1 LSNRQIV
8 KSSNCQIKKMEF
20 LQTLID
26 QSTFPLLTAFL
37 LGLMT
42 AISPCPLA
50 TNITA
55 LAYISKDVE
64 NRRTV
69 FLNGLYYTLGRALTY
84 TILGSI
90 IFFGASKFHISR
102 AVQSNGE
109 KWIGPL
115 LIIIGIFMLGIIK
128 LPGSS
133 GSLMQRLADKVKLGS
148 SWGAL
153 FLGMIFALAFCPYSG
168 VLYFGMLMPMVLSQ
182 PAGLILLPDFAIATG
197 LPVILL
203 AYLLAFSIGGIG
215 KFYNKIKSFEVWFRR
230 IVAVLFILTGFYF
243 VWIYFS

>member
-1 LSNRQIV
+1 
-8 KSSNCQIKKMEF
+8 MEF
-20 LQTLID
+20 LQNLID

-64 NRRTV
+64 NKRTV
-69 FLNGLYYTLGRALTY
+69 FLNGLYYTLGRAVTY
-84 TILGSI
+84 SLLGAI
-90 IFFGASKFHISR
+90 IFLGASKFHVSR

-115 LIIIGIFMLGIIK
+115 LIVIGIFMLGIIK
-128 LPGSS
+128 IHGSS
-133 GSLMQRLADKVKLGS
+133 GSIIQRFADKVKLGNG
-148 SWGAL
+148 WGAL

-168 VLYFGMLMPMVLSQ
+168 VLYFGMLMPMVLSSSS
-182 PAGLILLPDFAIATG
+182 GLLLLPDFAIATG

-215 KFYNKIKSFEVWFRR
+215 KFYNKIKNFEVWFRR
-230 IVAVLFILTGFYF
+230 VVAVTFILTG
-243 VWIYFS
+243 IYFLTIYFF

>member
-1 LSNRQIV
+1 
-8 KSSNCQIKKMEF
+8 
-20 LQTLID
+20 
-26 QSTFPLLTAFL
+26 
-37 LGLMT
+37 MT

-64 NRRTV
+64 NKRRV

-84 TILGSI
+84 TILGAI
-90 IFFGASKFHISR
+90 IFFGASKFQISR
-102 AVQSNGE
+102 AVQANGE

-115 LIIIGIFMLGIIK
+115 LIVIGIFMLGVIK

-133 GSLMQRLADKVKLGS
+133 GSVMQRLADKVKLES

-182 PAGLILLPDFAIATG
+182 PAGLVLLPDFAIATG

-203 AYLLAFSIGGIG
+203 SYLLAFSIGGIG
-215 KFYNKIKSFEVWFRR
+215 KFYNKIKTFEVWFRQ

-243 VWIYFS
+243 VWIYFA

>member
-1 LSNRQIV
+1 
-8 KSSNCQIKKMEF
+8 MEF
-20 LQTLID
+20 LQNLID

-55 LAYISKDVE
+55 LAYIGKDVE
-64 NRRTV
+64 NRRVV

-84 TILGSI
+84 TILGVI
-90 IFFGASKFHISR
+90 IYFGASKFHISR
-102 AVQSNGE
+102 AVQANGE

-115 LIIIGIFMLGIIK
+115 LIIIGILMLDIIK
-128 LPGSS
+128 LPGGS
-133 GSLMQRLADKVKLGS
+133 GNRIQKLADKVKPGN

-153 FLGMIFALAFCPYSG
+153 LLGILFALAFCPYSG
-168 VLYFGMLMPMVLSQ
+168 VLYFGMLIPMVLSQ
-182 PAGLILLPDFAIATG
+182 PAGLLLLPDFAIATG

-215 KFYNKIKSFEVWFRR
+215 KFYNKIKAFEVWFRR
-230 IVAVLFILTGFYF
+230 IVAMLFIATGLYF
-243 VWIYFS
+243 VLIFFT

>member
-1 LSNRQIV
+1 
-8 KSSNCQIKKMEF
+8 MEF
-20 LQTLID
+20 LQNLID

-64 NRRTV
+64 NKRTV
-69 FLNGLYYTLGRALTY
+69 FLNGLYYTFGRAITY
-84 TILGSI
+84 TVLGAI
-90 IFFGASKFHISR
+90 IYFGASKFQVSR

-109 KWIGPL
+109 KLIGPL
-115 LIIIGIFMLGIIK
+115 LIVIGILMLGIIK
-128 LPGSS
+128 IPSSS
-133 GSLMQRLADKVKLGS
+133 GSIIQRFADKVKNGS
-148 SWGAL
+148 GWGAL

-168 VLYFGMLMPMVLSQ
+168 VLYFGMLMPMVLSSSS
-182 PAGLILLPDFAIATG
+182 GLLLLPDFAIATG

-215 KFYNKIKSFEVWFRR
+215 KFYNRIKTFEVWFRQ
-230 IVAVLFILTGFYF
+230 IVAALFILTGFYF

>member
-1 LSNRQIV
+1 
-8 KSSNCQIKKMEF
+8 MEF
-20 LQTLID
+20 LQNLID

-55 LAYISKDVE
+55 LAYISKNVE

-69 FLNGLYYTLGRALTY
+69 FLNGIYYTLGRVLTY
-84 TILGSI
+84 TILGTI
-90 IFFGASKFHISR
+90 IFFGASKFHVSR

-109 KWIGPL
+109 KWIGPA
-115 LIIIGIFMLGIIK
+115 LILIGIFMLGVIK

-133 GSLMQRLADKVKLGS
+133 GTTLQRFADRIKLGNG
-148 SWGAL
+148 WGAL

-182 PAGLILLPDFAIATG
+182 STGLILLPDFAIATG

-203 AYLLAFSIGGIG
+203 SYLLAFSIGSIG
-215 KFYNKIKSFEVWFRR
+215 KFYKRIQTFEVWFRQ
-230 IVAVLFILTGFYF
+230 IVAILFILTGFYF
-243 VWIYFS
+243 VWIYFA

>member
-1 LSNRQIV
+1 
-8 KSSNCQIKKMEF
+8 MEF
-20 LQTLID
+20 LQNLID

-55 LAYISKDVE
+55 LAYISRDVE

-69 FLNGLYYTLGRALTY
+69 FMNGLYYTIGRALTY

-90 IFFGASKFHISR
+90 IFFGASKFHVSR
-102 AVQSNGE
+102 MVQANGE

-115 LIIIGIFMLGIIK
+115 LLVIGIFMLDIIK

-133 GSLMQRLADKVKLGS
+133 GALLQRVADKVKLGS

-153 FLGMIFALAFCPYSG
+153 LLGMIFALAFCPYSG

-182 PAGLILLPDFAIATG
+182 HEGLFLLPDFAIATG
-197 LPVILL
+197 LPVVLL
-203 AYLLAFSIGGIG
+203 SYLLAFSIGGIG
-215 KFYNKIKSFEVWFRR
+215 TFYRNIKTFELWFRR
-230 IVAVLFILTGFYF
+230 IVAILFILTGIYF
-243 VWIYFS
+243 VWIYFA

>member
-1 LSNRQIV
+1 
-8 KSSNCQIKKMEF
+8 MEF
-20 LQTLID
+20 LQALID

-69 FLNGLYYTLGRALTY
+69 FLNGLYYTLGRTLTY
-84 TILGSI
+84 TLLGAI
-90 IFFGASKFHISR
+90 IFFGASKFHVSR
-102 AVQSNGE
+102 AVQSSGE

-115 LIIIGIFMLGIIK
+115 MIVIGILMLGIITI
-128 LPGSS
+128 PGSS
-133 GSLMQRLADKVKLGS
+133 GSLVQRFADKVKMGS
-148 SWGAL
+148 GWGAL
-153 FLGMIFALAFCPYSG
+153 LLGMLFALAFCPYSG

-182 PAGLILLPDFAIATG
+182 SSGLMLLPDFAIATG

-215 KFYNKIKSFEVWFRR
+215 KFYHKLKNFEAWFRR
-230 IVAVLFILTGFYF
+230 IVAVLFILTGSYF

>member
-1 LSNRQIV
+1 MQY
-8 KSSNCQIKKMEF
+8 
-20 LQTLID
+20 LQNLID

-64 NRRTV
+64 NKRTV

-84 TILGSI
+84 TILGAI
-90 IFFGASKFHISR
+90 IFFGASKFQISR
-102 AVQSNGE
+102 AVQANGE

-115 LIIIGIFMLGIIK
+115 LIVIGIYMLGIIK

-133 GSLMQRLADKVKLGS
+133 GTMMQRFADKVKLGS

-153 FLGMIFALAFCPYSG
+153 LLGMIFALAFCPYSG

-182 PAGLILLPDFAIATG
+182 PAGLVLLPDFAIATG

-203 AYLLAFSIGGIG
+203 SYFLAFSIGGIG
-215 KFYNKIKSFEVWFRR
+215 KFYNKIKTFEVWFRQ

-243 VWIYFS
+243 VWIYFA

>member
-1 LSNRQIV
+1 MQY
-8 KSSNCQIKKMEF
+8 
-20 LQTLID
+20 LQALID
-26 QSTFPLLTAFL
+26 QSTVPFLTAFL

-64 NRRTV
+64 NRKTV
-69 FLNGLYYTLGRALTY
+69 FMNGLLYTLGRALSY
-84 TILGSI
+84 TILGLI
-90 IFFGASKFHISR
+90 IYLGASKFHVSR

-109 KWIGPL
+109 RWLGPL
-115 LIIIGIFMLGIIK
+115 LIVVGILMLDIIK

-133 GSLMQRLADKVKLGS
+133 GNLTQRFADKVKLES

-153 FLGMIFALAFCPYSG
+153 LLGMLFALAFCPYSG
-168 VLYFGMLMPMVLSQ
+168 VLYFGMLMPMVLSESS
-182 PAGLILLPDFAIATG
+182 GLLLLPDFAIATG

-203 AYLLAFSIGGIG
+203 AWLLAFSLGGIG
-215 KFYNKIKSFEVWFRR
+215 KFYNRLKMFEVWFRR

-243 VWIYFS
+243 LWIFYL

>member
-1 LSNRQIV
+1 
-8 KSSNCQIKKMEF
+8 
-20 LQTLID
+20 
-26 QSTFPLLTAFL
+26 
-37 LGLMT
+37 MT

-64 NRRTV
+64 SKRTV

-90 IFFGASKFHISR
+90 IFFGASKFQISR
-102 AVQSNGE
+102 AVQSSGE

-115 LIIIGIFMLGIIK
+115 LIVIGIFMLGVIK

-133 GSLMQRLADKVKLGS
+133 GTIMQRFADKVKLGS

-168 VLYFGMLMPMVLSQ
+168 VLYFGMLMPLVLSQ
-182 PAGLILLPDFAIATG
+182 SSGLILLPDFAIATG
-197 LPVILL
+197 LPVVLL
-203 AYLLAFSIGGIG
+203 SYLLAFSVGGIG
-215 KFYNKIKSFEVWFRR
+215 KFYNKIKTFEVWFRQV
-230 IVAVLFILTGFYF
+230 VAVLFILTGIYF
-243 VWIYFS
+243 VWMYFL

>member
-1 LSNRQIV
+1 
-8 KSSNCQIKKMEF
+8 MEF
-20 LQTLID
+20 LQNLID

-64 NRRTV
+64 NKRTV

-90 IFFGASKFHISR
+90 IFFGASKFQISR
-102 AVQSNGE
+102 TVQANGE
-109 KWIGPL
+109 RWIGPL
-115 LIIIGIFMLGIIK
+115 LIIIGVFMLGIIK

-133 GSLMQRLADKVKLGS
+133 GTILQRFADKVKLGS

-153 FLGMIFALAFCPYSG
+153 LLGMIFALAFCPYSG

-182 PAGLILLPDFAIATG
+182 SAGLLLLPDFAIATG

-203 AYLLAFSIGGIG
+203 SYLLAFSIGGIG
-215 KFYNKIKSFEVWFRR
+215 KFYNRIKTFEVWFRR
-230 IVAVLFILTGFYF
+230 IVAVLFIVTGFYF
-243 VWIYFS
+243 VWIYFA

>member
-1 LSNRQIV
+1 
-8 KSSNCQIKKMEF
+8 MEF
-20 LQTLID
+20 LQNLID
-26 QSTFPLLTAFL
+26 QSTFPLFTAFL

-84 TILGSI
+84 TILGAI
-90 IFFGASKFHISR
+90 IFFGASKFHVSR

-115 LIIIGIFMLGIIK
+115 LIIIGILMLGIIK
-128 LPGSS
+128 FHGSS
-133 GSLMQRLADKVKLGS
+133 GNLVQRFADKVKLGS
-148 SWGAL
+148 GWGAL
-153 FLGMIFALAFCPYSG
+153 LLGMLFALAFCPYSG

-182 PAGLILLPDFAIATG
+182 TSGLVLLPDFAIATG
-197 LPVILL
+197 LPVIIL

-215 KFYNKIKSFEVWFRR
+215 KFYNKLKNFEIWFRR
-230 IVAVLFILTGFYF
+230 IVAVLFIFTGFYF

>member
-1 LSNRQIV
+1 
-8 KSSNCQIKKMEF
+8 MEF
-20 LQTLID
+20 LQNLID
-26 QSTFPLLTAFL
+26 QSTLPLLTAFL

-64 NRRTV
+64 NKRIV
-69 FLNGLYYTLGRALTY
+69 FLNGLYYTLGRAITY
-84 TILGSI
+84 TILGAVI
-90 IFFGASKFHISR
+90 YFGASKFQVSR

-115 LIIIGIFMLGIIK
+115 LIVIGIFMLGIIK
-128 LPGSS
+128 IPGSS
-133 GSLMQRLADKVKLGS
+133 GSIIQRFADKVNLGS
-148 SWGAL
+148 GWGAL

-168 VLYFGMLMPMVLSQ
+168 VLYFGMLMPIVLSQ
-182 PAGLILLPDFAIATG
+182 PAGLLLLPDFAIATG

-215 KFYNKIKSFEVWFRR
+215 KFYNKIKTFEIWFRQ
-230 IVAVLFILTGFYF
+230 IVAILFILTGFYF